1 MTRSY
6 RLKSPLEQMRWR
18 KVNPFAISTSAFS
31 FTSTLHLDRSLT
43 RSSMDGYKMMTLT
56 LIRGASSVAT
66 NFLGLTERLTS
77 MNAAV
82 YELAAHGEKVFC
94 ETERRTRYIVIR
106 GEGGLKSSYATLK
119 RTRWT
124 RYRER
129 KETSV
134 SAYRRCC
141 TSLHTFYMHSQL
153 LFVPVSCLIKVSST
167 APR

>member
-1 MTRSY
+1 
-6 RLKSPLEQMRWR
+6 MRWR
-18 KVNPFAISTSAFS
+18 KVNPLAISTSAFS
-31 FTSTLHLDRSLT
+31 FTSTLHLDRSLA

-56 LIRGASSVAT
+56 FIRGASSVAT

-134 SAYRRCC
+134 RLKSRRFIPLTEGIARRCTPSAYILGFFLYL
-141 TSLHTFYMHSQL
+141 S
-153 LFVPVSCLIKVSST
+153 PVY
-167 APR
+167 